1 MKRMKRIGLVLA
13 ALLAVGTLRAD
24 NFNNLFRVMIP
35 RGDCQIRRAG
45 QDQFEPVIKGKAYPY
60 GSTLRTGKDSDMVV
74 AISSEDAV
82 RLMSDTQVDARIDH
96 ATNDCR
102 IISLRQGELLVRLNV
117 INTNETLAIETPAC
131 RCVSMVGNA
140 KIRVAPGVG
149 ESTTEVRAESS
160 CRVKVIGPQFVIPGL
175 QSGNGIEITS
185 LIDNSMTRIRDLVGD
200 YTVFVNKGLELNPDT
215 TVTEGSHVLLPVA
228 MSTQSA
234 VKIWRERA
242 KVGGSLIVSVL
253 ATASDGKG
261 RESYAFVVG
270 KDNFVTQSRVFDLP
284 LPLDDEEEAAGD
296 AAPAADDANLFAA
309 PEETAEEAA
318 PAAAE
323 EAPAQQDNALDEF
336 LF

>member
-1 MKRMKRIGLVLA
+1 M
-13 ALLAVGTLRAD
+13 
-24 NFNNLFRVMIP
+24 
-35 RGDCQIRRAG
+35 
-45 QDQFEPVIKGKAYPY
+45 
-60 GSTLRTGKDSDMVV
+60 
-74 AISSEDAV
+74 
-82 RLMSDTQVDARIDH
+82 
-96 ATNDCR
+96 
-102 IISLRQGELLVRLNV
+102 
-117 INTNETLAIETPAC
+117 
-131 RCVSMVGNA
+131 
-140 KIRVAPGVG
+140 
-149 ESTTEVRAESS
+149 
-160 CRVKVIGPQFVIPGL
+160 
-175 QSGNGIEITS
+175 
-185 LIDNSMTRIRDLVGD
+185 
-200 YTVFVNKGLELNPDT
+200 
-215 TVTEGSHVLLPVA
+215 TEGSHVLLPVA